1 MTKFPFK
8 VGDRVRL
15 RDEEE
20 GEIAFI
26 SSQYITLCTHR
37 WPKEGTL
44 HGYQET
50 KILIYPSEWE
60 FLHKID

>member
-8 VGDRVRL
+8 IGDRVRL
-15 RDEEE
+15 REEE

-26 SSQYITLCTHR
+26 SGHYVTLCTHR
-37 WPKEGTL
+37 WPKEDIL

-50 KILIYPSEWE
+50 KILIYPHEWPNLE
-60 FLHKID
+60 KID